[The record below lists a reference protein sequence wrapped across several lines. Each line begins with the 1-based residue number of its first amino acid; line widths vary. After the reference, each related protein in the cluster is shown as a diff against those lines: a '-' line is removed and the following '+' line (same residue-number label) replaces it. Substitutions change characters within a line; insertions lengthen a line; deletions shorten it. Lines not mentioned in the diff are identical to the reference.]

1 MPNHQD
7 KFRSFK
13 IVHML
18 LILTLS
24 AFLFS
29 CQEKLDQTQIQSDI
43 NRGLIAFWSFDND
56 LNNIILDA
64 SDNKI
69 TGMGYSITYEKG
81 TVGQAAVF
89 NGADS
94 RILFPS
100 LDSQPP
106 LEISNLQVGSIAL
119 WFKYKSLGAQILPV
133 LYFGESQTGTPHN
146 SLIIEIG
153 HGGGTNLS
161 NKRLY
166 FTIVNQGFCFDSGIN
181 LLENIWYHFVA
192 VVGEDGNTGY
202 LNGIEMTG
210 RNYNLGSNKSFSNF
224 FYDVPVKEL
233 LSLGYGRYGQEDPF
247 FTFNGSID
255 EVRIYDRP
263 LNSAES
269 KELYEQ
275 GN

>member
-1 MPNHQD
+1 MPNHLD
-7 KFRSFK
+7 EIRKFK

-24 AFLFS
+24 AFLIS
-29 CQEKLDQTQIQSDI
+29 CHEKLDKTQIQSDI
-43 NRGLIAFWSFDND
+43 NRGLIAFWSFNND
-56 LNNIILDA
+56 LNNIILD
-64 SDNKI
+64 SSGNNI

-81 TVGQAAVF
+81 TIGQAAVF
-89 NGADS
+89 NGTDS

-100 LDSQPP
+100 LNSQPP
-106 LEISNLQVGSIAL
+106 LVISNLQVGSIAL

-181 LLENIWYHFVA
+181 LLENIWYHFV
-192 VVGEDGNTGY
+192 E
-202 LNGIEMTG
+202 
-210 RNYNLGSNKSFSNF
+210 
-224 FYDVPVKEL
+224 
-233 LSLGYGRYGQEDPF
+233 
-247 FTFNGSID
+247 
-255 EVRIYDRP
+255 
-263 LNSAES
+263 
-269 KELYEQ
+269 
-275 GN
+275 